1 MLQAFPNSFAGVV
14 KLVDTTD
21 LKSVDPNPV
30 VPVQVRPSAPIVDSG
45 DLMTSRQ
52 PSTQNQF
59 QLLHSI
65 SGILTSTLNLK
76 DTLSNIFSLLEDHI
90 ELKKGVLILRDSYTD
105 EYYIEIGY
113 GLTEKDRRKSIF
125 KLLEILTTKVLE
137 SNEVVIIDDL
147 KSGTYDIPFD
157 ADEEMPGH
165 SLTCLPIILG
175 DKKIG
180 TLSVVIPRTVDE
192 IQDRL
197 NLLSTV
203 CLLIAQEIKLKK
215 LLEMEKEA
223 LRRENVLL
231 RDELKEKYNIH
242 NMIGNSNA
250 MHQVY
255 ESIIQVANSNAT
267 VLIRGESG
275 TGKELVAHAIHYNS
289 PRASKPFIK
298 INCGA
303 IPETLIESEL
313 FGYEKGAFTD
323 AQESKIGKF
332 EAANGGTI
340 FLDEIGELTP
350 QVQVKL
356 LRVLQEKEVERVG
369 GLKPIKINVRVVT
382 ATHRDLE
389 TELEAKR
396 FREDLY
402 YRLNV
407 FPIFLPPLKERKTD
421 TLLLAEHFLDKFSK
435 ENSKKITRISSLAID
450 LLTSYQWPGNV
461 RELEN
466 CMERAV
472 LVCRTDTIQATDLPA
487 TLQRSDT
494 SSTVSGDLSYDELVS
509 NFEREL
515 IIDALKKTKGN
526 KSKAAD
532 LLKTTQ
538 RVIGYKIQN
547 LNIDYGKYKGRV

>member
-1 MLQAFPNSFAGVV
+1 MIPTGEIQQQH
-14 KLVDTTD
+14 D
-21 LKSVDPNPV
+21 
-30 VPVQVRPSAPIVDSG
+30 
-45 DLMTSRQ
+45 
-52 PSTQNQF
+52 QF

-65 SGILTSTLNLK
+65 STILTSTLNLK
-76 DTLSNIFSLLEDHI
+76 DTLSSIFSLLEDHLA
-90 ELKKGVLILRDSYTD
+90 LKKGVLILRDTYTE

-125 KLLEILTTKVLE
+125 KLLEILTSKVLD
-137 SNEVVIIDDL
+137 SNTVEIVDEL
-147 KSGTYDIPFD
+147 KSGTLGVPFD

-165 SLTCLPIILG
+165 SLTCLPIVLG
-175 DKKIG
+175 DEKIG
-180 TLSVVIPRTVDE
+180 TLSVVIPTRSTSE
-192 IQDRL
+192 MQHRL

-223 LRRENVLL
+223 LRKENVLL

-250 MHQVY
+250 MHPVY

-303 IPETLIESEL
+303 IPESLIESEL

-323 AQESKIGKF
+323 AQEMKIGKF

-340 FLDEIGELTP
+340 FLDEIGELAP

-356 LRVLQEKEVERVG
+356 LRVLQEKEIERVG
-369 GLKPIKINVRVVT
+369 SVKSLKVNVRVIT
-382 ATHRDLE
+382 ATNRDLE
-389 TELEAKR
+389 QELETKR

-407 FPIFLPPLKERKTD
+407 FPIFLPPLRERKTD
-421 TLLLAEHFLDKFSK
+421 ILLLAEHFLDKFSK
-435 ENSKKITRISSLAID
+435 ENEKKISRVSSLAID
-450 LLTSYQWPGNV
+450 LLTSYHWPGNV

-472 LVCRTDTIQATDLPA
+472 LVCRNDTIQATDLPA

-494 SSTVSGDLSYDELVS
+494 STTPGDDLSYEEMVS
-509 NFEREL
+509 NFEREI

-538 RVIGYKIQN
+538 RIIGYKIAN
-547 LNIDYGKYKGRV
+547 LDIDFNKYKGKG

>member
-1 MLQAFPNSFAGVV
+1 MV

-30 VPVQVRPSAPIVDSG
+30 VPVQVRPSAPTADTG
-45 DLMTSRQ
+45 DLMTSLQ
-52 PSTQNQF
+52 NPTHNQF

-65 SGILTSTLNLK
+65 SSILTSTLNLK

-125 KLLEILTTKVLE
+125 KLLEILTTQVLD
-137 SNEVVIIDDL
+137 SNQVAIIDEL
-147 KSGTYDIPFD
+147 KSGIYDVPFD
-157 ADEEMPGH
+157 DDEEMPGH

-175 DKKIG
+175 DEKIG

-323 AQESKIGKF
+323 AQESKMGKF

-435 ENSKKITRISSLAID
+435 ENSKTITRISSLAID

-494 SSTVSGDLSYDELVS
+494 SSTVSGDLSYDELIS

-526 KSKAAD
+526 KSRAAD

-538 RVIGYKIQN
+538 RIIGYKIQN

>member
-1 MLQAFPNSFAGVV
+1 M
-14 KLVDTTD
+14 TT
-21 LKSVDPNPV
+21 LKD
-30 VPVQVRPSAPIVDSG
+30 
-45 DLMTSRQ
+45 TSR
-52 PSTQNQF
+52 NKL
-59 QLLHSI
+59 QLLHQI
-65 SGILTSTLNLK
+65 SNILTSTLNLK
-76 DTLSNIFSLLEDHI
+76 DTLSNIFSLLEDNI
-90 ELKKGVLILRDSYTD
+90 SLKKGVLILRDTYTD

-113 GLTEKDRRKSIF
+113 GLTEKDRQKSVF
-125 KLLEILTTKVLE
+125 KLLEILTIKVLE
-137 SNEVVIIDDL
+137 SNQVDIIDDL
-147 KSGTYDIPFD
+147 TGTVCGITFD
-157 ADEEMPGH
+157 ADEAMPGN

-175 DKKIG
+175 GEKMG
-180 TLSVVIPRTVDE
+180 TLSVVAPLINDPYD
-192 IQDRL
+192 DRL
-197 NLLSTV
+197 SLLSTV

-215 LLEMEKEA
+215 LLELEKEA

-242 NMIGNSNA
+242 NMIGNSSA

-303 IPETLIESEL
+303 IPESLIESEL

-323 AQESKIGKF
+323 AQESKMGKF

-340 FLDEIGELTP
+340 FLDEIGELAP
-350 QVQVKL
+350 QIQVKL
-356 LRVLQEKEVERVG
+356 LRVLQEKEIERIGALSSV
-369 GLKPIKINVRVVT
+369 KVNVRVIT

-389 TELEAKR
+389 AELIAKR

-421 TLLLAEHFLDKFSK
+421 ILLLSEHFLDKFAK
-435 ENSKKITRISSLAID
+435 ENSKKINRISSFAID
-450 LLTSYQWPGNV
+450 LLSSYHWPGNV

-466 CMERAV
+466 CMERAA
-472 LVCRTDTIQATDLPA
+472 LVCRTDTIQATDLPP
-487 TLQRSDT
+487 TLQRGDGA
-494 SSTVSGDLSYDELVS
+494 STVAGDLSYEELVR
-509 NFEREL
+509 NFEKEL
-515 IIDALKKTKGN
+515 IIDALKKTRGN
-526 KSKAAD
+526 KSKASE

-538 RVIGYKIQN
+538 RIIGYKIQN
-547 LNIDYGKYKGRV
+547 LNIDYNKYKGRV

>member
-1 MLQAFPNSFAGVV
+1 MTATG
-14 KLVDTTD
+14 
-21 LKSVDPNPV
+21 
-30 VPVQVRPSAPIVDSG
+30 DSQHQH
-45 DLMTSRQ
+45 D
-52 PSTQNQF
+52 QF
-59 QLLHSI
+59 QLLHAI
-65 SGILTSTLNLK
+65 SSILTSTLNLK

-90 ELKKGVLILRDSYTD
+90 DLKKGVLILRDPYTD

-125 KLLEILTTKVLE
+125 KLLETLTSKVLE
-137 SNEVVIIDDL
+137 TNKVESVPELVDGAETL
-147 KSGTYDIPFD
+147 SFD
-157 ADEEMPGH
+157 PDEAMPGH
-165 SLTCLPIILG
+165 GLICLPIILG
-175 DKKIG
+175 EEKIG
-180 TLSVVIPRTVDE
+180 TLSVVLPNRSVGE
-192 IQDRL
+192 SEHKL
-197 NLLSTV
+197 HLLSTV

-231 RDELKEKYNIH
+231 RDELKDKYNIH

-250 MHQVY
+250 MHAVY
-255 ESIIQVANSNAT
+255 ENIIQVANSNAT

-289 PRASKPFIK
+289 PRASKPFVK

-303 IPETLIESEL
+303 IPESLIESEL

-323 AQESKIGKF
+323 AQETKIGKF

-340 FLDEIGELTP
+340 FLDEIGELSLP
-350 QVQVKL
+350 VQVKL
-356 LRVLQEKEVERVG
+356 LRVLQEKEIERVG
-369 GLKPIKINVRVVT
+369 GLKTIKVNVRVIT
-382 ATHRDLE
+382 ATNRDLE
-389 TELEAKR
+389 SELETKR

-407 FPIFLPPLKERKTD
+407 FPIFLPPLRERKTD
-421 TLLLAEHFLDKFSK
+421 VLLLAEHFLDRFCR
-435 ENSKKITRISSLAID
+435 ENEKKISRISSLAID
-450 LLTSYQWPGNV
+450 LLSSYHWPGNV

-494 SSTVSGDLSYDELVS
+494 SNTRSEDLSYEEMVS
-509 NFEREL
+509 NFEREI

-538 RVIGYKIQN
+538 RIIGYKIAN
-547 LNIDYGKYKGRV
+547 LEIDFNKYKSK